1 MTIYVA
7 VKETDKERLLGAYSR
22 LDDAYRALK
31 EQTRALKEQ
40 TDVRPLSYVRQ
51 AFKNGQPYA
60 LLGVS
65 HQILYKLYRFK
76 EK

>member
-22 LDDAYRALK
+22 LDDAYYAFK
-31 EQTRALKEQ
+31 EQIN
-40 TDVRPLSYVRQ
+40 VRSLSYVRQ

-60 LLGVS
+60 LLGVKN
-65 HQILYKLYRFK
+65 QTLYKLYRFK

>member
-1 MTIYVA
+1 MSIYVA
-7 VKETDKERLLGAYSR
+7 VKETDEERLLGAYSR
-22 LDDAYRALK
+22 LDDAY
-31 EQTRALKEQ
+31 RALKEQ

-51 AFKNGQPYA
+51 AFKNGQPYV

>member
-7 VKETDKERLLGAYSR
+7 VKETDKECLLGAYSR
-22 LDDAYRALK
+22 LDHAYSAF
-31 EQTRALKEQ
+31 KEQ

-60 LLGVS
+60 LLGVK
-65 HQILYKLYRFK
+65 HQTLYKLYRFE

>member
-1 MTIYVA
+1 MARFIYVA

-22 LDDAYRALK
+22 LSDAHASIK
-31 EQTRALKEQ
+31 AVCE
-40 TDVRPLSYVRQ
+40 DVRPLSYVRQ

-60 LLGVS
+60 LLGVKN
-65 HQILYKLYRFK
+65 QALYKLYRFK

>member
-7 VKETDKERLLGAYSR
+7 VKETDKERLLGAYNC
-22 LDDAYRALK
+22 LDDAYRV
-31 EQTRALKEQ
+31 LKEQ

-60 LLGVS
+60 LLGVAN
-65 HQILYKLYRFK
+65 QTLYKLYRF
-76 EK
+76 EER